1 MLVVMVWKPAQN
13 REAVTPSAPDRCHR
27 FAVGKFVKPL
37 DYQHNT
43 ASRLGGARKLYM
55 LNPIIFSLGL
65 LLACGPL
72 QPVQAQQVSPA
83 KTVPLPASR
92 PVLAMAPA
100 PPRPVDF
107 LPPAFHRERRER
119 VRALLPPHGIAIL
132 FAAPVRNRAND
143 VNFIYHQNPDFY
155 YLTGYEEP
163 DAALVLFKEP
173 RTVGGQSGITEALFG
188 LPRDPA
194 AEQWTGRRRGAA
206 NVREVLGLQFAADNT
221 AFATA
226 GIGWAD
232 FDQILFLDLPADAR
246 DDPKDPADL
255 ASLVATFRQQSG
267 LPASYDPTRTVI
279 YKTLKR
285 YGLTQADDART
296 FLQELLVE
304 RPGLA
309 TDPSVKAY
317 LAATTKAERRAA
329 ISPTPPGRYD
339 GATLGE
345 ILDELRETKSPEE
358 LVLLRRA
365 IAISTAAQCE
375 VLKLL
380 RPDMGEMAVQG
391 LHEYVYRRYGAEFQG
406 YPSIVGG
413 GANGCILHFEAN
425 DRLRL
430 DNDLLLMDC
439 GAEYHGYTA
448 DVTRT
453 APPSGTFSPAQRQIY
468 ELVLAAQE
476 AGLAACRPGNPFS
489 APGRAAQEVVAQGL
503 IKLGI
508 IRKKEDFRLY
518 FPHGTSHYLG
528 LDVHDRGRYGPLAAG
543 QVITVEPGIYIPAG
557 APCDAK
563 WWNTGV
569 RIEDDVLITP
579 TGYENLSAA
588 APRTVAD
595 IEALMAQPSALDD
608 WQLPV
613 LK

>member
-1 MLVVMVWKPAQN
+1 MLKLTA
-13 REAVTPSAPDRCHR
+13 
-27 FAVGKFVKPL
+27 FA
-37 DYQHNT
+37 
-43 ASRLGGARKLYM
+43 
-55 LNPIIFSLGL
+55 IGL
-65 LLACGPL
+65 LIASWPF
-72 QPVQAQQVSPA
+72 QPIQAQQAALA
-83 KTVPLPASR
+83 KTAPLPAAR

-100 PPRPVDF
+100 PPRPADF
-107 LPPAFHRERRER
+107 LSPAFHRERRER
-119 VRALLPPHGIAIL
+119 VRALLPPHGVAVL
-132 FAAPVRNRAND
+132 FASPVRNRAND
-143 VNFIYHQNPDFY
+143 VNFIYHQSPDFY

-163 DAALVLFKEP
+163 DAVLLLFKEP
-173 RTVGGQSGITEALFG
+173 RTVGGQPGVTEALFG

-221 AFATA
+221 AFAAA

-232 FDQILFLDLPADAR
+232 FDQILFLDLPADTR

-267 LPASYDPTRTVI
+267 LPATYDPARTVI
-279 YKTLKR
+279 QKTLKR
-285 YGLTQADDART
+285 YGLTQADDARI

-304 RPGLA
+304 RPALA

-317 LAATTKAERRAA
+317 LAATTRAERRLA

-339 GATLGE
+339 GVVLGE
-345 ILDELRETKSPEE
+345 ILDELREIKAPEE
-358 LVLLRRA
+358 LLLLRRA
-365 IAISTAAQCE
+365 IRISTAAQCE
-375 VLKLL
+375 VMKLL

-413 GANGCILHFEAN
+413 GANGCILHYEAN

-476 AGLAACRPGNPFS
+476 AGFAACRPGNPFS
-489 APGRAAQEVVAQGL
+489 APDRAARAIIAQGL
-503 IKLGI
+503 VKLGV
-508 IRKKEDFRLY
+508 IRKKDDFLLY

-563 WWNTGV
+563 WWNIGV

-579 TGYENLSAA
+579 AGCENLSAA

-595 IEALMAQPSALDD
+595 IEALMTKPSALDA
-608 WQLPV
+608 WQLPE